1 MSYRQVGL
9 IRHDSVG
16 GVARTVTYIPANLAI
31 SGKNVQLKAG
41 DQWEDWIVENV
52 SEVMIGDE
60 VAKRIKQKHHDGWN
74 NNI

>member
-9 IRHDSVG
+9 YRQESDG
-16 GVARTVTYIPANLAI
+16 GLARTVTYIPSNLAV
-31 SGKNVQLKAG
+31 SGKAVQLKAG
-41 DQWEDWIVENV
+41 DIWEDWLVESV
-52 SEVMIGDE
+52 SDVLIADE

>member
-9 IRHDSVG
+9 IRHDSNG
-16 GVARTVTYIPANLAI
+16 GVVRTVTYIPSNLAI

-41 DQWEDWIVENV
+41 DQWEDWTVDNV
-52 SEVMIGDE
+52 SEVMVGDE
-60 VAKRIKQKHHDGWN
+60 VAKRIKQKHHDSWN